1 MADIKEKKKN
11 KFIDDV
17 IINTQIPGKRSNKAG
32 FLQIPNMLLHC
43 HADIGLTPQ
52 TFTALTYLM
61 SYAFNDDNT
70 AFPSIQ
76 NSAAPDLGMDRTSV
90 DKWVKSLQN
99 IDVAEAMKLQA
110 NKLVVLSEKEAFDDN
125 RYAQRII
132 ALINASKKVEK
143 LKIKGLINKQIS
155 KRQKRGRANIYT
167 FDNLNTVLTILAKEF
182 DKQLKV

>member
-1 MADIKEKKKN
+1 MDKIKEKKKN
-11 KFIDDV
+11 KFINDD

-61 SYAFNDDNT
+61 SYAFNDDNA

-90 DKWVKSLQN
+90 DKWVKNLQY

-110 NKLVVLSEKEAFDDN
+110 KKLELLSEKETFDDN
-125 RYAQRII
+125 RFAYRII
-132 ALINASKKVEK
+132 ALKSASKKIEK
-143 LKIKGLINKQIS
+143 KKIKGLINKHIP